1 MSTNVLVEAKK
12 ELTKHIINRISPF
25 FYEEFRKL
33 HNKCIVDCNEAKK
46 PNILEEFGKKLKNV
60 PEWNQNLIDE
70 LFERLQQTCTRQILS
85 NLIKSVW
92 IANVQI
98 LSAVRMNKTETETEV
113 NVPDPKRFVHKCFV
127 ECAREIYKDPY
138 LFDPNV
144 DTMQLHRN
152 QRDLLKLIS
161 RSTKDGIRKML
172 PVEDILRQ
180 YLSTDTA
187 AIAAGE
193 ISDQELKNIL
203 NDFEKDDTKKNKEE
217 SSDDDDVKRESVDE
231 DDEDFVPSTNSNR
244 EDDRKD
250 ESEDDKD
257 DKDDNKKNGDD
268 DDTDKKSSS
277 RDKEEDKKVSSDE
290 EDSDSHRSD
299 RHRSD
304 RHRSDRHRESSDY
317 ESSGKDKSHRRHRGD
332 EAIEVP
338 INDTDTDKSSGG
350 LFFTGVRDK
359 RP

>member
-33 HNKCIVDCNEAKK
+33 HNKCIYDCNETKN
-46 PNILEEFGKKLKNV
+46 PNILEEFAKKLKDI
-60 PEWNQNLIDE
+60 PEWNQTRIDE

-98 LSAVRMNKTETETEV
+98 LSAVRMNKSETETEV

-144 DTMQLHRN
+144 NVMQLHKN
-152 QRDLLKLIS
+152 QRELLKLIS
-161 RSTKDGIRKML
+161 RSTKDAIRKML

-180 YLSTDTA
+180 YLSTDAVAISTA
-187 AIAAGE
+187 Q

-203 NDFEKDDTKKNKEE
+203 NEFEKDDDKQTSTKNEDNKDNG
-217 SSDDDDVKRESVDE
+217 SGDDDVKRESIDE
-231 DDEDFVPSTNSNR
+231 SDDEFVPSTNTVVS
-244 EDDRKD
+244 
-250 ESEDDKD
+250 KD
-257 DKDDNKKNGDD
+257 DDPQAKTDEKDTEPKVNNSDDDGDDVSKDDNSHDEHKKHYDD
-268 DDTDKKSSS
+268 SSS
-277 RDKEEDKKVSSDE
+277 ESSESRRRRKEKERSRSHT
-290 EDSDSHRSD
+290 SHRSGNSS
-299 RHRSD
+299 RHRD
-304 RHRSDRHRESSDY
+304 ES
-317 ESSGKDKSHRRHRGD
+317 
-332 EAIEVP
+332 IEVP
-338 INDTDTDKSSGG
+338 INDKDKTNTGG
-350 LFFTGVRDK
+350 LFFSGMKDK
-359 RP
+359 RF